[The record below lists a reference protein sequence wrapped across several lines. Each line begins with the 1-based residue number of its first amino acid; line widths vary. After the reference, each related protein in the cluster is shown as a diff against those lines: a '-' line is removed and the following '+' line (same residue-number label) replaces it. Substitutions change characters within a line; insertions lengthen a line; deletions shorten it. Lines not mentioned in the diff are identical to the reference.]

1 MVVECRA
8 GWPVHASAA
17 FRSADRAADRCRR
30 VTAPKPKKRPRNAR
44 PLFSCANAY
53 FISLASALPRSAGD
67 FTVVTPAFSSAANFA
82 AAVPLPPE
90 MIAPA

>member
-1 MVVECRA
+1 MVTEPSAFTAVQTRRRFLDDRS
-8 GWPVHASAA
+8 GQRVSDTKWPPEGGHSTL
-17 FRSADRAADRCRR
+17 
-30 VTAPKPKKRPRNAR
+30 TAWAV
-44 PLFSCANAY
+44 Y
-53 FISLASALPRSAGD
+53 FINLASALPRSAGD